1 MPRWYSGA
9 FSEIYQALVR
19 LVPQFPSNLH
29 LLPLYKTDFTMFEPG
44 LNQLSLIAFII
55 FPVIC
60 SMGCCFNSFF
70 PLSDGRHFKSVYG
83 KDFVD
88 SLINGADM
96 LSAEREKSSDDQLA
110 TQRNQSTSLQGQI
123 NLLRSHQVRQEQRI
137 NFALAREAEEA
148 DGRSNNRSVLIDSFL
163 LGFLRTCFLLVW
175 TFVNFILF
183 SVSVG

>member
-1 MPRWYSGA
+1 M
-9 FSEIYQALVR
+9 
-19 LVPQFPSNLH
+19 
-29 LLPLYKTDFTMFEPG
+29 
-44 LNQLSLIAFII
+44 
-55 FPVIC
+55 
-60 SMGCCFNSFF
+60 
-70 PLSDGRHFKSVYG
+70 
-83 KDFVD
+83 D